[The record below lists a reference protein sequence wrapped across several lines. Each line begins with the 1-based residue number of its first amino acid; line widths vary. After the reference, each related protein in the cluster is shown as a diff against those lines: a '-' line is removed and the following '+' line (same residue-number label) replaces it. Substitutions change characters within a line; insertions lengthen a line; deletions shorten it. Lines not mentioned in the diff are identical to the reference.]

1 MTPLEITE
9 EEFLT
14 DDLLQTDDDILREA
28 WPIPQEDLIREFEN
42 YLLDIGV
49 RI

>member
-1 MTPLEITE
+1 MEITE
-9 EEFLT
+9 EEYLMEELFPAEEA
-14 DDLLQTDDDILREA
+14 ILKEA
-28 WPIPQEDLIREFEN
+28 WSIPQEDLIREFEN